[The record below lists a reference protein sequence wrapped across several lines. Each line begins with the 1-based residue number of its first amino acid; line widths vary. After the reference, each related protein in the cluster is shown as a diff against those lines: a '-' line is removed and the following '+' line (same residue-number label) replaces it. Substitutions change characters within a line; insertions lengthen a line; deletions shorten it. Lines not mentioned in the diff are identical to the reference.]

1 MVVKDGNLFENNL
14 LYIDAGEAEKSEV
27 IEADQVSDLTA
38 TTQYVGPSLTLNL
51 GLVSSLIPF
60 INHNSMVKGT
70 MGVKMLK

>member
-1 MVVKDGNLFENNL
+1 MFENNL